1 MKRCVQIALLCLA
14 STLHAAEW
22 AAQENKPYHHLIA
35 EIYSGVWAPAIAG
48 QVNQTLGTTDWS
60 YWPVGLKAGV
70 VGRPS
75 WIPQDFGSPQSL
87 GLMLSVYGGGVA
99 EISVQAVEAEV
110 DVGLYE
116 GQIVHLD
123 EDPNSLSDE
132 EIKARGGWTGHHQ
145 IYVPFVAGM
154 DLTKVRSAGV
164 DYNGSGGSV
173 GSGLG
178 ARLIRES
185 LVLDMEFFYRLGFGG
200 EIQGDGDTRI
210 FAAGKPI
217 TADTSGAA
225 FTFGIGYAF

>member
-1 MKRCVQIALLCLA
+1 MKRIIQLLALCLVP
-14 STLHAAEW
+14 TLHAAEW
-22 AAQENKPYHHLIA
+22 AAQESKPYHRFIT
-35 EIYSGVWAPAIAG
+35 EIYSGVWAPTIAG
-48 QVNQTLGTTDWS
+48 QVNQSLGTTDWS
-60 YWPVGLKAGV
+60 YWPVGVKAGLIV
-70 VGRPS
+70 RPS
-75 WIPQDFGSPQSL
+75 WAPQDFGSPQSL
-87 GLMLSVYGGGVA
+87 GLMLSAYGGGVA
-99 EISVQAVEAEV
+99 NVSLQAVEAEV

-123 EDPNSLSDE
+123 EDPNGLSDE
-132 EIKARGGWTGHHQ
+132 EIKAHGGWTGHQQ

-164 DYNGSGGSV
+164 DYNGTGGSV

-185 LVLDMEFFYRLGFGG
+185 LVLDMEFFYRFGFGG

-210 FAAGKPI
+210 LAAGKPI